1 MCGCVRVRVRAC
13 VGGQVYIYS
22 LQAKEAA
29 DQAVADENI
38 KRKICGIL
46 DPVTSALM
54 SFDDEDD
61 LLSRIDDIYTHLD
74 TDGSGGL
81 TFEEFRANVR
91 LLPGGSKIRL
101 THDDFDVIT
110 EKVPAPSRQALHEL
124 ALCSIPELARDA
136 HQESP
141 ERALALRSA
150 P

>member
-1 MCGCVRVRVRAC
+1 M
-13 VGGQVYIYS
+13 
-22 LQAKEAA
+22 QAKEAA

-38 KRKICGIL
+38 KKKICGIL

-110 EKVPAPSRQALHEL
+110 EKVPAPMMMMFITISPSRQALHEL
-124 ALCSIPELARDA
+124 ALCSMPELARDS